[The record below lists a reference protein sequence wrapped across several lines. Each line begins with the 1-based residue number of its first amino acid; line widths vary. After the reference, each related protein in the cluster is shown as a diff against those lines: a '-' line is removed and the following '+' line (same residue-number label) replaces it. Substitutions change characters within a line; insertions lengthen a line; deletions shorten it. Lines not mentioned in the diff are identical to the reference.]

1 MIESVGDRD
10 KTFLFKIYFRL
21 SPMPSNF
28 RIGLDRQVPRHHAR
42 KVIKRMYG
50 ISVGGMVNSLCSA
63 ENRLQAQT
71 SNFLK
76 QVTKTISLEDF
87 FRYFLVGGKTFMIF
101 KTCNN
106 FSLFKYI
113 LI

>member
-10 KTFLFKIYFRL
+10 KIFLFKIYFRL

-28 RIGLDRQVPRHHAR
+28 RIGLDRQVPRHHAT
-42 KVIKRMYG
+42 
-50 ISVGGMVNSLCSA
+50 VGGMVISLCSA

>member
-1 MIESVGDRD
+1 M
-10 KTFLFKIYFRL
+10 
-21 SPMPSNF
+21 
-28 RIGLDRQVPRHHAR
+28 PRHHATA
-42 KVIKRMYG
+42 
-50 ISVGGMVNSLCSA
+50 GGMVISLFSA
-63 ENRLQAQT
+63 ENRLQAQI

-87 FRYFLVGGKTFMIF
+87 FSLFPRGRENVYDF
-101 KTCNN
+101 KTSNN